1 MALSRRD
8 LFDARFQLISTDDGG
23 RTDEAPSEVDF
34 VDAPSDLVPGV
45 YEGGLKT
52 WECSLDLVECMQ
64 SIYSDELPLKM
75 RGKRILEVGLTDSPF
90 IPSRATLTCSEMGS
104 S

>member
-1 MALSRRD
+1 MTITLSTGLEVHLSRRD
-8 LFDARFQLISTDDGG
+8 LFDARFQLISNDDAGAKDG
-23 RTDEAPSEVDF
+23 RSDIDF

-64 SIYSDELPLKM
+64 SIYGDDLPLKM
-75 RGKRILEVGLTDSPF
+75 RGKRILEVSLTDSLFVHREP
-90 IPSRATLTCSEMGS
+90 L
-104 S
+104 